1 MQYFHTR
8 HTLISLCMN
17 SATSDQNWISFF
29 SRFERDNG
37 GFVSDLSKKHP
48 ELTQAQIKVCVY
60 LRSGYNTKS
69 IATELGLSVRS
80 VESHC
85 YRIRKKFD
93 LNHTI
98 NLATYLY
105 SIS

>member
-1 MQYFHTR
+1 MGSKST
-8 HTLISLCMN
+8 
-17 SATSDQNWISFF
+17 DQNWVAFF
-29 SRFERDNG
+29 SRFERENSL
-37 GFVSDLSKKHP
+37 FVSDLSKKHP
-48 ELTQAQIKVCVY
+48 DLTQSQFKVCVY

-69 IATELGLSVRS
+69 IADELNLSVRS

-85 YRIRKKFD
+85 YRVRKKLD

>member
-1 MQYFHTR
+1 MQYFI
-8 HTLISLCMN
+8 TLPCAICLSMSSKSTN
-17 SATSDQNWISFF
+17 NNWITFF
-29 SRFERDNG
+29 SRFERENQ
-37 GFVSDLSKKHP
+37 GFVNDLSKKHP
-48 ELTQAQIKVCVY
+48 ELTHSQFRVCVY

-69 IATELGLSVRS
+69 IASELDLSIRS

-85 YRIRKKFD
+85 YRIRRKFD
-93 LNHTI
+93 LSHTI

>member
-8 HTLISLCMN
+8 HTLIPLCMN

-37 GFVSDLSKKHP
+37 AFVSDLSKKHP

-69 IATELGLSVRS
+69 IAIELGLSVRS

>member
-1 MQYFHTR
+1 MQYSFYTEP
-8 HTLISLCMN
+8 LIGCYVT
-17 SATSDQNWISFF
+17 ATSIQQNWLDFF
-29 SRFERDNG
+29 SRFEKENKN
-37 GFVSDLSKKHP
+37 FVISLSKQHSD
-48 ELTQAQIKVCVY
+48 LTQAQFRVCLY

-69 IATELGLSVRS
+69 IANTLGLSIRS

-105 SIS
+105 SIR

>member
-1 MQYFHTR
+1 
-8 HTLISLCMN
+8 MN
-17 SATSDQNWISFF
+17 SASTEKNWISFF
-29 SRFERDNG
+29 SRFERENG
-37 GFVSDLSKKHP
+37 GFVGDLSKKHP
-48 ELTQAQIKVCVY
+48 ELTHTQFKVCVY

-69 IATELGLSVRS
+69 TASELGLSVRS

>member
-1 MQYFHTR
+1 MQYFTR
-8 HTLISLCMN
+8 HYKYLSFSVN
-17 SATSDQNWISFF
+17 KKNSDQNWVSFF
-29 SRFERDNG
+29 SRFERENT
-37 GFVSDLSKKHP
+37 GFVNNLSKKHP
-48 ELTQAQIKVCVY
+48 ELTQSQFKVCVF

-69 IATELGLSVRS
+69 IASELGLSIRS
-80 VESHC
+80 IESHC
-85 YRIRKKFD
+85 YRIRKRFD

>member
-1 MQYFHTR
+1 
-8 HTLISLCMN
+8 MN
-17 SATSDQNWISFF
+17 SATSDQKWVSFF
-29 SRFERDNG
+29 SRFERENG
-37 GFVSDLSKKHP
+37 GFVSDLTKKHP
-48 ELTQAQIKVCVY
+48 ELTHTQFKVCVY
-60 LRSGYNTKS
+60 LHSGYNTKS
-69 IATELGLSVRS
+69 TASEMRLSVRS
-80 VESHC
+80 NESHC

>member
-1 MQYFHTR
+1 MQYFLKHCIF
-8 HTLISLCMN
+8 IS
-17 SATSDQNWISFF
+17 SIVTSKTSNQNWVNFF
-29 SRFERDNG
+29 SRFEQENKD
-37 GFVSDLSKKHP
+37 FVSDLSNKHP
-48 ELTQAQIKVCVY
+48 ELTHSQFRVCIY
-60 LRSGYNTKS
+60 LRSGYDARS
-69 IATELGLSVRS
+69 IASELDLSIRS

-85 YRIRKKFD
+85 FRIRKKFD

>member
-1 MQYFHTR
+1 
-8 HTLISLCMN
+8 MN
-17 SATSDQNWISFF
+17 SAASDQKWVSFF
-29 SRFERDNG
+29 SRFERENG

-48 ELTQAQIKVCVY
+48 ELTHTQFKVCVY

-69 IATELGLSVRS
+69 TASELGLSVRS

>member
-1 MQYFHTR
+1 
-8 HTLISLCMN
+8 MN
-17 SATSDQNWISFF
+17 SASSEKNWISFF
-29 SRFERDNG
+29 SRFERENRA
-37 GFVSDLSKKHP
+37 FVSNLSKNHP
-48 ELTQAQIKVCVY
+48 ELTQTQFKVCVY

-69 IATELGLSVRS
+69 TASEMRLSVRS
-80 VESHC
+80 IESHC

-105 SIS
+105 SIG

>member
-1 MQYFHTR
+1 MASK
-8 HTLISLCMN
+8 TLE
-17 SATSDQNWISFF
+17 QNWVSFF
-29 SRFERDNG
+29 SRFQRENS
-37 GFVSDLSKKHP
+37 GFVNYLSKKHP
-48 ELTQAQIKVCVY
+48 DLTQSQMKVCVY

-69 IATELGLSVRS
+69 IAEELGLSVRS

-85 YRIRKKFD
+85 YRVRKKFD

-105 SIS
+105 SIC

>member
-1 MQYFHTR
+1 MSVKLKQ
-8 HTLISLCMN
+8 
-17 SATSDQNWISFF
+17 QNWIDFL
-29 SRFERDNG
+29 SRFERENKE
-37 GFVSDLSKKHP
+37 FVMNLSKQHP
-48 ELTQAQIKVCVY
+48 DLTQSQFRVCIY
-60 LRSGYNTKS
+60 LRSGYDTKLIADTLDLS
-69 IATELGLSVRS
+69 IRS

-105 SIS
+105 SIR

>member
-1 MQYFHTR
+1 MA
-8 HTLISLCMN
+8 SK
-17 SATSDQNWISFF
+17 TSDQNWVSFF
-29 SRFERDNG
+29 SRFERENS
-37 GFVSDLSKKHP
+37 GFVNDLSKKHP
-48 ELTQAQIKVCVY
+48 DLTHSQFKVCVY

-69 IATELGLSVRS
+69 IASELGLSVRS

-85 YRIRKKFD
+85 YRVRKKFD